1 MKTDPTLRL
10 KSSEVAV
17 EELNS
22 ERIKN
27 ILLVLRGVMKHY
39 KSIGISAPQ
48 IGIPLRI
55 IMIEIPDYMVKQF
68 GPEACKTRE
77 IVEIPFKVGSLE
89 KLNFTNN
96 LANICLQVFIN
107 PEMQVKDFK
116 KTLFPEGCESLKGIS
131 ALVPRYKAVHVKV
144 NIFILFNDE
153 QIGLIKS
160 MTIGI

>member
-1 MKTDPTLRL
+1 
-10 KSSEVAV
+10 
-17 EELNS
+17 
-22 ERIKN
+22 
-27 ILLVLRGVMKHY
+27 
-39 KSIGISAPQ
+39 
-48 IGIPLRI
+48 
-55 IMIEIPDYMVKQF
+55 MIEIPDYMVKQF